1 MAVSRGLIANT
12 PREAAARGCRARLS
26 HLISISLAWSLSSRS
41 LARAHARHLQLT
53 QHARSS
59 QEPMALPSHRAS
71 CANSRAFHDISVTS
85 VSGGRISARLHPSS
99 VQNGTHS
106 RTVEPSRAT
115 RLRPA
120 PRMSTERHCRSKMD
134 PIFSVT
140 PMGSRAAATGDQLQD
155 LGHGCRRQAPSR
167 PCRLG
172 PRRDARERRLNLPLS
187 RSPRRRAVGW
197 PPSRDS
203 GATSR
208 GSLARH

>member
-1 MAVSRGLIANT
+1 MVS
-12 PREAAARGCRARLS
+12 P
-26 HLISISLAWSLSSRS
+26 LARS
-41 LARAHARHLQLT
+41 LARHLQLT

-59 QEPMALPSHRAS
+59 QEPMALCQVTAQAAQIVAHSM
-71 CANSRAFHDISVTS
+71 TS

-120 PRMSTERHCRSKMD
+120 PRMSTERHCWSKMD

-172 PRRDARERRLNLPLS
+172 PRRDARERRMNLPLS

>member
-59 QEPMALPSHRAS
+59 QEPMALPSHGAS

-155 LGHGCRRQAPSR
+155 LGHDDRRQAPAR
-167 PCRLG
+167 PASHC
-172 PRRDARERRLNLPLS
+172 PSPMPVRRTMILPLS